1 MAKSKEPKAR
11 LDVFALLG
19 EIDREN
25 TKYLETLPEE
35 IRKTFS
41 AYVTMLW
48 IRGASS
54 NRDAHIVLTNE
65 LVNPYVFSLGKHPI
79 LLYKLLVAANGYGEK
94 TYYKF
99 IKNETKHNT
108 EHLNAIMLKYNY
120 SKREA
125 LDALKMF
132 TESELDEMVDSL
144 GIVKK

>member
-11 LDVFALLG
+11 LDIFTLLG

-35 IRKTFS
+35 LSKTFS

-54 NRDAHIVLTNE
+54 NRNAHIVLTDE
-65 LVNPYVFSLGKHPI
+65 IVNPYVFALGKHPI
-79 LLYKLLVAANGYGEK
+79 LLYKLLTVANGYGEK

-99 IKNETKHNT
+99 LKNETKYNT
-108 EHLNAIMLKYNY
+108 EHLNAIMTKFNY

-125 LDALKMF
+125 LDVIKLF
-132 TESELDEMVDSL
+132 SEQELEEIVDSL
-144 GIVKK
+144 GMAKK